1 MIINVKVKPNARKNE
16 VIQIDNNTFEV
27 KTTATPENGKAN
39 QSVIELL
46 AKFFR
51 VGKTKINIIKGQ
63 TGRDK
68 VVEIQN
74 EDIDK

>member
-1 MIINVKVKPNARKNE
+1 MIINVKVKPNASKNE

-39 QSVIELL
+39 QSVVELL

-51 VGKTKINIIKGQ
+51 VGKTKISIIKGQ
-63 TGRDK
+63 TGRVK
-68 VVEIQN
+68 VAEVDNQ
-74 EDIDK
+74 